1 MLSTPWMK
9 PQQQAQMPDGRATV
23 ASAAS
28 LLTWCRTLPCGHSIA
43 SVPHQID
50 SHQHPSLTK
59 PYLPC
64 ILSMQPC
71 TSIEPIPT
79 LAHPIKSPVYAAVC
93 FHRAYSNVSA
103 PHQNLRLPPVVH

>member
-28 LLTWCRTLPCGHSIA
+28 LLAWCRTLPRGYSIA
-43 SVPHQID
+43 SVPHQIS
-50 SHQHPSLTK
+50 SHQQPSLTK
-59 PYLPC
+59 PYRPRSP
-64 ILSMQPC
+64 SMQPC

-79 LAHPIKSPVYAAVC
+79 LARPIKNCCYHHLSMQPC
-93 FHRAYSNVSA
+93 TSIE
-103 PHQNLRLPPVVH
+103 PIPK